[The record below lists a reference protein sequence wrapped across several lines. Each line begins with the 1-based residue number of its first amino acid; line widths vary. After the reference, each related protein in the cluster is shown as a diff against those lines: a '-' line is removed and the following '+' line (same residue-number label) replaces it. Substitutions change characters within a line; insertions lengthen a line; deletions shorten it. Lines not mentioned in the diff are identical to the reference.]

1 MQAFCIADEDTV
13 RGFRLAG
20 VPGQAASTAGEAAEA
35 LAQARQRA
43 GCGLLI
49 VTGEV
54 CASLGPELAALRA
67 AGDGPLVVE
76 IPGPGGARPAT
87 SPEGL
92 ARLVRSIAG
101 TALEDER

>member
-1 MQAFCIADEDTV
+1 VQAFCIADEDTV

-20 VPGQAASTAGEAAEA
+20 VPGEAVSTASQAGEA
-35 LAQARQRA
+35 LARARQRA

-49 VTGEV
+49 LTGEV

-76 IPGPGGARPAT
+76 IPGPGGAPAAT
-87 SPEGL
+87 SGEGL
-92 ARLVRSIAG
+92 SRWVRSIAG
-101 TALEDER
+101 AALEGER